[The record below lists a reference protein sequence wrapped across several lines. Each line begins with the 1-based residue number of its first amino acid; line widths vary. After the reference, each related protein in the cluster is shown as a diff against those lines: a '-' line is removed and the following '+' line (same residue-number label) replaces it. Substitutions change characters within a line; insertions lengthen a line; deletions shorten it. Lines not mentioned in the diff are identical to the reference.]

1 MSSIGWLIVAVVL
14 AVLVS
19 VWVTSTLTRLDR
31 LHARV
36 DAAQAALDAQLVR
49 RAAALLHLA
58 EMPASGLDPAV
69 ARDLAEASR
78 HAMEL
83 GIPDRAAIENRIA
96 RSITDLAR
104 YRERLPAEVVAEV
117 TEAANRVLIARRF
130 FNNAVRDTRTLRARR
145 MPRLLHL
152 AGHRELPQYF
162 DIDDSSLLSGP
173 LDADPSESPTGSSN
187 GFAVETPVETPTVSP
202 NTDPRSTT

>member
-14 AVLVS
+14 AVLIT

-58 EMPASGLDPAV
+58 EMPANGLPAEV
-69 ARDLAEASR
+69 SHDLAEAAR

-96 RSITDLAR
+96 RSISELAA
-104 YRERLPAEVVAEV
+104 YRERLPAEVVEEV
-117 TEAANRVLIARRF
+117 SEAANRVLIARRF

-145 MPRLLHL
+145 MPRLLRL

-162 DIDDSSLLSGP
+162 DIDDSSLLNEPP
-173 LDADPSESPTGSSN
+173 LPQAAESPN
-187 GFAVETPVETPTVSP
+187 IQ
-202 NTDPRSTT
+202 PRSTT

>member
-96 RSITDLAR
+96 RSITDLAV

-187 GFAVETPVETPTVSP
+187 GYATESPTVSQ